1 MLALA
6 LARRLRLLR
15 FGCNM
20 PQPGK
25 RWPSAASVRAFNAR
39 ASGAAPPDRPT
50 DRSIGWQLYTHAE
63 LVPRIVS
70 TGSET
75 NFFAPAGERRF

>member
-1 MLALA
+1 MLASA
-6 LARRLRLLR
+6 LACRLRLLR

-25 RWPSAASVRAFNAR
+25 RWPSAASGLSMREPAELL
-39 ASGAAPPDRPT
+39 RPT
-50 DRSIGWQLYTHAE
+50 DRPIGWQLYTHAE